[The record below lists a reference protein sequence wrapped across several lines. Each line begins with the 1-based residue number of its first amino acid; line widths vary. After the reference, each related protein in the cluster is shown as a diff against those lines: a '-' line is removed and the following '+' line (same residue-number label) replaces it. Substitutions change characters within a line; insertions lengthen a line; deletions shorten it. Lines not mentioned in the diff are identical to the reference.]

1 MGEGKNLVGVDIGT
15 SSIKV
20 CQLKDGRRGST
31 LVRFGYAPLP
41 PQAIVDGQVMNTS
54 LVISTLTK
62 VMRDTHIRERDVAV
76 SVSGQSVIIR
86 KITVPMMTPAEL
98 REQIQWEAEQHIPF
112 DIKDVEVDYQVL
124 KRRPESSQMD
134 LLLVAAKK
142 DHINDYAALVKSA
155 KLRPVVC
162 DIDAFAV
169 QNLFEFSR
177 GLVDDKT
184 IALLNVGAGLASLN
198 IMSGGVSGFTREIA
212 AGGNSVTEQIQKQLA
227 IPFEQAEAYKCGG
240 VAGNPTPHGIVP
252 QQAVAVMEAAADT
265 IAAEIQRSLDF
276 YMATSGESEIATVF
290 LSGGTAN
297 LPFLA
302 QAIQRRTRVSVEMW
316 SPIER
321 FQVDAKSV
329 ETALL
334 TQRAPQLA
342 VALGLA
348 LRRDREEHP

>member
-20 CQLKDGRRGST
+20 CELKDGRRGPI

-41 PQAIVDGQVMNTS
+41 PQAIVDGQVMDATS
-54 LVISTLTK
+54 VISTLAK
-62 VMRDTHIRERDVAV
+62 VMRDARIRQKDVAV

-124 KRRPESSQMD
+124 KRRPEASQMD

-142 DHINDYAALVKSA
+142 DHINDYAALVRSA

-162 DIDAFAV
+162 DIDAFTV
-169 QNLFEFSR
+169 QNLFEFTR
-177 GLVDDKT
+177 GIAEDKT

-198 IMSGGVSGFTREIA
+198 IVSAGVSGFTREIA
-212 AGGNSVTEQIQKQLA
+212 AGGNAVTEQIQKQLS

-240 VAGNPTPHGIVP
+240 QTGVPTPNGIVP
-252 QQAVAVMEAAADT
+252 QEAVAVIEAAADT

-276 YMATSGESEIATVF
+276 YMATSGETEISSVF
-290 LSGGTAN
+290 LSGGTAS
-297 LPFLA
+297 LPYLA
-302 QAIQRRTRVSVEMW
+302 QAIQRRTRVAVEIW
-316 SPIER
+316 SPIEKL
-321 FQVDAKSV
+321 QVDAKSV
-329 ETALL
+329 DREQLEL
-334 TQRAPQLA
+334 RSPQLA

-348 LRRDREEHP
+348 LRREREERQ

>member
-20 CQLKDGRRGST
+20 CELKEGRRGTS

-41 PQAIVDGQVMNTS
+41 PQAIVDGQVMDSTS
-54 LVISTLTK
+54 VVSTLVK
-62 VMRDTHIRERDVAV
+62 VMRDAKIRQKDVAV

-98 REQIQWEAEQHIPF
+98 SEQIQWEAEQHIPF

-124 KRRPESSQMD
+124 KRRPEASQMD

-142 DHINDYAALVKSA
+142 DHINDYAALVRSA

-162 DIDAFAV
+162 DIDAFTV
-169 QNLFEFSR
+169 QNLFEFTR
-177 GLVDDKT
+177 GIVDDKT

-198 IMSGGVSGFTREIA
+198 IISGGVSGFTREIA
-212 AGGNSVTEQIQKQLA
+212 AGGNSVTEQIQKQLS
-227 IPFEQAEAYKCGG
+227 IPFEQAEDYKCGG
-240 VAGNPTPHGIVP
+240 QAGVPTPAGIVP
-252 QQAVAVMEAAADT
+252 QQAISVIEAAADT

-276 YMATSGESEIATVF
+276 YMATSGETEISCVY

-302 QAIQRRTRVSVEMW
+302 QSIQRRTRVAVEIW
-316 SPIER
+316 SPTEKL
-321 FQVDAKSV
+321 QVDTKSV
-329 ETALL
+329 DPVQLAL
-334 TQRAPQLA
+334 RAPQLT

-348 LRRDREEHP
+348 LRREREERL

>member
-20 CQLKDGRRGST
+20 CQLRDGRRGPT

-41 PQAIVDGQVMNTS
+41 PQTIVDGQVMDATS
-54 LVISTLTK
+54 VISTLVK
-62 VMRDTHIRERDVAV
+62 VMRDTHIRERNVAV

-142 DHINDYAALVKSA
+142 DHINDYAALVRSA

-162 DIDAFAV
+162 DIDAFTV

-177 GLVDDKT
+177 GIVEDKT

-212 AGGNSVTEQIQKQLA
+212 AGGNSVTEQIQKQLS

-240 VAGNPTPHGIVP
+240 QAGIPTPHGIVP

-276 YMATSGESEIATVF
+276 YIATSGESEISTVF
-290 LSGGTAN
+290 LSGGTSN

-302 QAIQRRTRVSVEMW
+302 QAIQRRTRVALEVW
-316 SPIER
+316 SPIEKL
-321 FQVDAKSV
+321 QVDTKTVDMAM
-329 ETALL
+329 L

-348 LRRDREEHP
+348 LRRDREERQ